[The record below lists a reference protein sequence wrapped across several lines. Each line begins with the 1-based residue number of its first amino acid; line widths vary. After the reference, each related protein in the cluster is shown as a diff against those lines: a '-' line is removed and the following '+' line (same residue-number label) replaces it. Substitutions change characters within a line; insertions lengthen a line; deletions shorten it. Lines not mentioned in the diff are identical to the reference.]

1 MVRSRYRYGHR
12 LHSTVDGAGAIQSA
26 VRMTA
31 NLLDRLLDAAEAHG
45 RESEPDHE
53 VGDLRAIL
61 LSCWHRLGSD
71 QRRAVYDEH
80 RDLVAEWLGGDA
92 RETAAP

>member
-1 MVRSRYRYGHR
+1 
-12 LHSTVDGAGAIQSA
+12 
-26 VRMTA
+26 MTS

-53 VGDLRAIL
+53 VGDLRDLL
-61 LSCWHRLGSD
+61 LSCWQRLSSA
-71 QRRAVYDEH
+71 QQRAVYDEH
-80 RDLVAEWLGGDA
+80 RDLVAEWLKGDA